1 MILLQK
7 VKDHGSQNNGK
18 RTSKYVEK
26 GIEKNHWELL
36 ILRVYETCPG
46 HFFTLNP

>member
-1 MILLQK
+1 MAVRTMEKEQASTL
-7 VKDHGSQNNGK
+7 K
-18 RTSKYVEK
+18 R
-26 GIEKNHWELL
+26 ELL